1 MEAYRWT
8 MNLKNQNKHLLFA
21 HGRAALAQLA
31 KNQKRFMKILPATR
45 TPHWKCQKCGTSANA
60 TACHGRGK

>member
-21 HGRAALAQLA
+21 HRRAALAQLA
-31 KNQKRFMKILPATR
+31 KNQEIKILPETR